1 MFLSEK
7 TMEYGTSCY
16 MMRQFKDRTP
26 RFIYITGADGTG
38 KSTQAQLL
46 IHHLEG
52 LGIRCHHLWLRFPFF
67 FSFPLLAYARWR
79 GYSWHEVNEEVDHG
93 YWSFSHSLVMR
104 KLFPWVLLFDASLA
118 ALGKIYLPLFFGATI
133 VCERFVLDMLV
144 DLSVA
149 LQDPYLSFHLPG
161 RLFLRLM
168 PDNAKIIILD
178 LDKSTLCDRRH
189 DLVFD
194 HTLASRLET
203 YHLLAIRLGLPI
215 IDCHLAKSLVL
226 RKILTTMDLA

>member
-1 MFLSEK
+1 
-7 TMEYGTSCY
+7 
-16 MMRQFKDRTP
+16 MRQFKDRTP

-46 IHHLEG
+46 IHNLEG
-52 LGIRCHHLWLRFPFF
+52 LGIRCRHLWLRFPFF
-67 FSFPLLAYARWR
+67 FSFPLLAFARWR

-93 YWSFSHSLVMR
+93 YWNFSRSRVMR

-168 PDNAKIIILD
+168 PDNTKIIILD
-178 LDKSTLCDRRH
+178 LNKDTICSRRP
-189 DLVFD
+189 DLIFD
-194 HTLASRLET
+194 HALTSRLEA
-203 YHLLAIRLGLPI
+203 YRLLANQLKLPI
-215 IDCHLAKSLVL
+215 IDSHQSINMVL
-226 RKILTTMDLA
+226 QEILTIMDFK